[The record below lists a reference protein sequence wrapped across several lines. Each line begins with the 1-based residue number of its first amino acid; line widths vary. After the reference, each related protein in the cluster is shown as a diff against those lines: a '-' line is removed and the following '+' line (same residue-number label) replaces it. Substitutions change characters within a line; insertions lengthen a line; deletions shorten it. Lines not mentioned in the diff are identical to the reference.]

1 MQFDNPKTVFT
12 KVLKLGS
19 ALIIAI
25 AVLGSAIGYLA
36 AGLPGLFGA
45 LIGSSIALIFVS
57 LTALS
62 VLIGG
67 RLSLGGFYGVVLGG
81 WLLKVVLFILVIA
94 QINRVDGL
102 NRVAIF
108 VTLVASVLGSLAVDA
123 YVVTKS
129 KIPAVS

>member
-62 VLIGG
+62 VLIGS

-81 WLLKVVLFILVIA
+81 WLLKVILFIATIA
-94 QINRVDGL
+94 QINHLAGL

-129 KIPAVS
+129 KIPVVS

>member
-1 MQFDNPKTVFT
+1 MQFDNTQTVFT

-19 ALIIAI
+19 LLIGTI
-25 AVLGSAIGYLA
+25 AVLGSVIGFLA

-45 LIGSSIALIFVS
+45 LAGAAIALIFVS

-62 VLIGG
+62 VLLGSK
-67 RLSLGGFYGVVLGG
+67 LSLGGFYGVVLGG
-81 WLLKVVLFILVIA
+81 WLLKMVLFMVAISVLKGIE
-94 QINRVDGL
+94 GL
-102 NRVAIF
+102 NGVAVF
-108 VTLVASVLGSLAVDA
+108 GTLVASILGSLAVDG

>member
-25 AVLGSAIGYLA
+25 AVLGSAIGYFA

-45 LIGSSIALIFVS
+45 LIGSTIALIFVS

-81 WLLKVVLFILVIA
+81 WLLKVILFIATIA
-94 QINRVDGL
+94 QINHQAGL

-129 KIPAVS
+129 KIPVVS